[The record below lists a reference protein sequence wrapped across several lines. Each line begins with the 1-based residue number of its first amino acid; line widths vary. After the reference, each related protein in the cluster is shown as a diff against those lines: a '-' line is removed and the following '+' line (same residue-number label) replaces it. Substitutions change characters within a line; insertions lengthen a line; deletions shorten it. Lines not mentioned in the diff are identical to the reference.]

1 VLPGLLP
8 AVWQN
13 SGDEAQSFKSMRAGR
28 VMQVAINKSNTCQK
42 AGGQI
47 EWACFSGRAGP
58 QRNPTGDSPG
68 EFEMTR
74 ADSAKV

>member
-1 VLPGLLP
+1 MLSGLQSL
-8 AVWQN
+8 VWQRI
-13 SGDEAQSFKSMRAGR
+13 GDEAQSFKSMRVGR
-28 VMQVAINKSNTCQK
+28 VMRVAINKSNTCQQ

-47 EWACFSGRAGP
+47 EWTCFSGYAGP
-58 QRNPTGDSPG
+58 QRNPAGDSTV